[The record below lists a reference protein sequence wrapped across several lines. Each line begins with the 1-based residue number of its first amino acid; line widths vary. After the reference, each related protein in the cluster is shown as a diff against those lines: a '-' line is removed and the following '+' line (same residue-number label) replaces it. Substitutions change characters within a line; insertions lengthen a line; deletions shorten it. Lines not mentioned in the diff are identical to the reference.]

1 MGRKTRSGRHFP
13 AFVEAIQTWS
23 REFTAASTHTQW
35 MEESRNRSFPCFS
48 SRLIR
53 SDLADNWNIDV
64 AAELEE
70 YLEDLESVMISFDGG
85 KSNLNF
91 AEAALM
97 IQVSNRLQCDA

>member
-1 MGRKTRSGRHFP
+1 MSLGRGVPS
-13 AFVEAIQTWS
+13 
-23 REFTAASTHTQW
+23 
-35 MEESRNRSFPCFS
+35 
-48 SRLIR
+48 

-97 IQVSNRLQCDA
+97 IQVCKPIMLSRVGVRCGV

>member
-1 MGRKTRSGRHFP
+1 MGFP
-13 AFVEAIQTWS
+13 F
-23 REFTAASTHTQW
+23 
-35 MEESRNRSFPCFS
+35 
-48 SRLIR
+48 

-97 IQVSNRLQCDA
+97 IQVSVAIVL

>member
-1 MGRKTRSGRHFP
+1 MSLGRGVPS
-13 AFVEAIQTWS
+13 
-23 REFTAASTHTQW
+23 
-35 MEESRNRSFPCFS
+35 
-48 SRLIR
+48 

-97 IQVSNRLQCDA
+97 IQVCNPIVLSRVGVRCGV

>member
-1 MGRKTRSGRHFP
+1 M
-13 AFVEAIQTWS
+13 
-23 REFTAASTHTQW
+23 
-35 MEESRNRSFPCFS
+35 
-48 SRLIR
+48 
-53 SDLADNWNIDV
+53 

-97 IQVSNRLQCDA
+97 IQVCNSIVLSLVGVRCGV

>member
-1 MGRKTRSGRHFP
+1 M
-13 AFVEAIQTWS
+13 
-23 REFTAASTHTQW
+23 
-35 MEESRNRSFPCFS
+35 
-48 SRLIR
+48 
-53 SDLADNWNIDV
+53 

-97 IQVSNRLQCDA
+97 IQVCKQIMLSLVGVRCGV

>member
-1 MGRKTRSGRHFP
+1 M
-13 AFVEAIQTWS
+13 
-23 REFTAASTHTQW
+23 
-35 MEESRNRSFPCFS
+35 
-48 SRLIR
+48 
-53 SDLADNWNIDV
+53 ADNWNIDV

>member
-1 MGRKTRSGRHFP
+1 MSLGRGVPF
-13 AFVEAIQTWS
+13 
-23 REFTAASTHTQW
+23 
-35 MEESRNRSFPCFS
+35 
-48 SRLIR
+48 

-97 IQVSNRLQCDA
+97 IQVCNSIVLSLVGVRCGV

>member
-1 MGRKTRSGRHFP
+1 M
-13 AFVEAIQTWS
+13 
-23 REFTAASTHTQW
+23 
-35 MEESRNRSFPCFS
+35 
-48 SRLIR
+48 
-53 SDLADNWNIDV
+53 

-97 IQVSNRLQCDA
+97 IQVCNSVVLSRVGVRRGV

>member
-1 MGRKTRSGRHFP
+1 M
-13 AFVEAIQTWS
+13 
-23 REFTAASTHTQW
+23 
-35 MEESRNRSFPCFS
+35 
-48 SRLIR
+48 
-53 SDLADNWNIDV
+53 

-97 IQVSNRLQCDA
+97 IQVCKPIMLSLVGVRCGV

>member
-1 MGRKTRSGRHFP
+1 MRFKLRAANSRQHRHTHNGWKRVGIEVFH
-13 AFVEAIQTWS
+13 ASEAYPV
-23 REFTAASTHTQW
+23 RFL
-35 MEESRNRSFPCFS
+35 PP
-48 SRLIR
+48 RLIR

>member
-1 MGRKTRSGRHFP
+1 MSLGRGVPF
-13 AFVEAIQTWS
+13 
-23 REFTAASTHTQW
+23 
-35 MEESRNRSFPCFS
+35 
-48 SRLIR
+48 

-97 IQVSNRLQCDA
+97 IQVCSPSMLSRVGVRCGV

>member
-1 MGRKTRSGRHFP
+1 MSFGRGVPF
-13 AFVEAIQTWS
+13 
-23 REFTAASTHTQW
+23 
-35 MEESRNRSFPCFS
+35 
-48 SRLIR
+48 

-97 IQVSNRLQCDA
+97 IQVCNSNVLSRVGVCCSV

>member
-1 MGRKTRSGRHFP
+1 MGRGVPF
-13 AFVEAIQTWS
+13 
-23 REFTAASTHTQW
+23 
-35 MEESRNRSFPCFS
+35 
-48 SRLIR
+48 

-97 IQVSNRLQCDA
+97 IQVCNSVVLSRVGVRRGV

>member
-1 MGRKTRSGRHFP
+1 M
-13 AFVEAIQTWS
+13 
-23 REFTAASTHTQW
+23 
-35 MEESRNRSFPCFS
+35 
-48 SRLIR
+48 
-53 SDLADNWNIDV
+53 

-97 IQVSNRLQCDA
+97 IQVCNPIVLSRVGVRCGV

>member
-1 MGRKTRSGRHFP
+1 MSLGRGVPF
-13 AFVEAIQTWS
+13 
-23 REFTAASTHTQW
+23 
-35 MEESRNRSFPCFS
+35 
-48 SRLIR
+48 

-97 IQVSNRLQCDA
+97 IQVCNSVVLSRVGVRRGV

>member
-1 MGRKTRSGRHFP
+1 MSLGRGVPS
-13 AFVEAIQTWS
+13 
-23 REFTAASTHTQW
+23 
-35 MEESRNRSFPCFS
+35 
-48 SRLIR
+48 

-97 IQVSNRLQCDA
+97 IQVCNSIVLSLVGVRCGV

>member
-1 MGRKTRSGRHFP
+1 MRFKLRAANSRQHRHTRNGWKRVGIEVFHAS
-13 AFVEAIQTWS
+13 EAYPV
-23 REFTAASTHTQW
+23 RFL
-35 MEESRNRSFPCFS
+35 S

-97 IQVSNRLQCDA
+97 IQVSNRLRLDA

>member
-1 MGRKTRSGRHFP
+1 MSLGRGVPF
-13 AFVEAIQTWS
+13 
-23 REFTAASTHTQW
+23 
-35 MEESRNRSFPCFS
+35 
-48 SRLIR
+48 

-97 IQVSNRLQCDA
+97 IQVCKQIMLSLVGVRCGV